1 VTDWALERP
10 GGLAKPVP
18 MSENLYDRLAAG
30 FPTERRK
37 ACFLL
42 SDGSQISY
50 GELEDAVARTASR
63 LLSDGVQPGDRVA
76 LQVEKS
82 PQAVMVYLAT
92 LKAGAVFLPLN
103 AAYTSAEVAYF
114 RQDAEPRVFIDDA
127 EAYVAGSAG
136 FPPLAQAHPRA
147 AADLASIIYTSG
159 TTGRSKGA
167 MLSHGALASNA
178 VALHRIW
185 EFSPSDVLLHALPI
199 FHVHGLFVALHCA
212 FLSGCSMVWLPKFAD
227 AEVLAGLA
235 RSTVMMGVPT
245 FYTRLLDNPGFTR
258 ERAAHMRLFISGSA
272 PLLPS
277 TFAEFE
283 ARTGMRILERYGM
296 SEAVIITSNPVHGE
310 RLAGSVGYPLPGVEL
325 RIGGGEETGVIEIR
339 GPSVFSAYWRM
350 PEKTAEEFTAD
361 GFFITGDVG
370 RQDPDGRVWISGRA
384 KDLIISGGYNVYPKE
399 VELVLDELAGVTESA
414 VIGVPHPD
422 FGEAVVAVVIGSG
435 EEAAMIA
442 QARSQLAAYKSPKR
456 IVFVEELPRNAMGK
470 VQKNLLRQTYAGLF

>member
-1 VTDWALERP
+1 MMDFQALAAWARSP
-10 GGLAKPVP
+10 A
-18 MSENLYDRLAAG
+18 MSENLYDILAAG
-30 FPTERRK
+30 FADAGAKP
-37 ACFLL
+37 CFILG
-42 SDGSQISY
+42 DGSEISY
-50 GELEDAVARTASR
+50 GALVTAVGRVASR
-63 LLSDGVQPGDRVA
+63 LVAEGVAPGDRVA
-76 LQVEKS
+76 LQAPKS
-82 PQAVMVYLAT
+82 PQAVMIYLGA

-103 AAYTSAEVAYF
+103 AAYTPAEVDYF
-114 RQDAEPRVFIDDA
+114 RTDAEPRVFIQDA
-127 EAYVAGSAG
+127 EAFVAGAQA
-136 FPPLAQAHPRA
+136 FPPMTATHPRTA
-147 AADLASIIYTSG
+147 SDLAAIIYTSG

-167 MLSHGALASNA
+167 MLSHGALAANA
-178 VALHRIW
+178 RALHEVW
-185 EFSPSDVLLHALPI
+185 EFTPRDVLLHALPI

-227 AEVLAGLA
+227 AEVLDGLA

-245 FYTRLLDNPGFTR
+245 FYTRLLENPGFTR
-258 ERAAHMRLFISGSA
+258 ERAAHMRLFICGSA

-350 PEKTAEEFTAD
+350 PRKTAEEFTAD

-370 RQDPDGRVWISGRA
+370 RRDPDGRVWISGRA

-399 VELVLDELAGVTESA
+399 VELVLDEMAGVTESA
-414 VIGVPHPD
+414 VIGLPHPD
-422 FGEAVVAVVIGSG
+422 FGEAVVGVVIGHG
-435 EEAAMIA
+435 DEAAMIA
-442 QARSQLAAYKSPKR
+442 QCRQHLAAYKTPKR
-456 IVFVEELPRNAMGK
+456 IVFVDDLPRNAMGK